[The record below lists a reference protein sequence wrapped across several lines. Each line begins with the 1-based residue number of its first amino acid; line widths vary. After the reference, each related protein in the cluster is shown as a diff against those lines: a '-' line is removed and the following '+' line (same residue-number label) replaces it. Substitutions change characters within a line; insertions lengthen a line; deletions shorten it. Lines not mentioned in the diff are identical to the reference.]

1 MPLTSW
7 TSPLHWTALDVAL
20 GGVMFFAVL
29 YVGFALASMAITRFV
44 LPGLGVGR
52 VLDPRPL
59 NPRQVRREIALSA
72 LSVLIFGVGLLV
84 PWVLVQSGLAE
95 VTLQVPVWRV
105 LAECVV
111 LLLWN
116 DLHFYLHHRLLHHRL
131 LFQRFH
137 LPHHRSVVT
146 TPWST
151 YAFHPV
157 EAVLLGSVLIVPMLL
172 WSFSLAAL
180 VALPILSLT
189 YNSLG
194 HANYQA
200 LPVGWRWLSN
210 ARSHHLH
217 HACFRGNY
225 GFLFTFMDRWFGTT
239 LPDDAADDVIS
250 LGLERAG
257 STRSDS
263 FSAG

>member
-1 MPLTSW
+1 MPLTPW
-7 TSPLHWTALDVAL
+7 TSPSDWALLDVAT
-20 GGVMFFAVL
+20 GGVAFFAAL
-29 YVGFALASMAITRFV
+29 YVGFALVGTAITRFI

-52 VLDPRPL
+52 RLDPRPL
-59 NPRQVRREIALSA
+59 NPHQLRGEIGLSS
-72 LSVLIFGVGLLV
+72 LSVLIFGVGLLL
-84 PWVLVQSGLAE
+84 PWTLIKVGWAE
-95 VTLQVPVWRV
+95 VTLHAPVGRIM
-105 LAECVV
+105 AECLV

-116 DLHFYLHHRLLHHRL
+116 DVHFYAHHRLLHHPL

-157 EAVLLGSVLIVPMLL
+157 EAMLLGSVLIVPMLV
-172 WSFSLAAL
+172 WPFSLAAL
-180 VALPILSLT
+180 ICLPILSLA

-194 HANYQA
+194 HANYEA

-210 ARSHHLH
+210 ARGHHLH

-225 GFLFTFMDRWFGTT
+225 GFLFTFMDRCLGTS
-239 LPDDAADDVIS
+239 LPAHAADEVIR
-250 LGLERAG
+250 LALQRAARDNPKRP
-257 STRSDS
+257 TC
-263 FSAG
+263 